1 MANQRGTFAK
11 RQREAD
17 LKEKARAKLAR
28 RMAKR
33 SEVRT
38 TKGPEMG
45 EAVVLEDEPFDDIGS
60 DEAGSDEAASDE
72 VAPAAR
78 PTTAVPTAAVPR
90 AATVPATPGTARNAG
105 PSDPTK

>member
-33 SEVRT
+33 GEVRT

-45 EAVVLEDEPFDDIGS
+45 EAVALDEPFH
-60 DEAGSDEAASDE
+60 AGVGDGTSDEAAPD
-72 VAPAAR
+72 A
-78 PTTAVPTAAVPR
+78 
-90 AATVPATPGTARNAG
+90 ATPGAAAPGAAGAAGNAD
-105 PSDPTK
+105 PSNPTE

>member
-17 LKEKARAKLAR
+17 LKEKARAKQAR

-45 EAVVLEDEPFDDIGS
+45 EAVVLDEEFHVDLGADT
-60 DEAGSDEAASDE
+60 DTDADT
-72 VAPAAR
+72 APAAA
-78 PTTAVPTAAVPR
+78 PPGATAPVAPGAAGS
-90 AATVPATPGTARNAG
+90 AD
-105 PSDPTK
+105 PSDRTE

>member
-17 LKEKARAKLAR
+17 LKEKARAKQAR

-33 SEVRT
+33 GEVRT

-45 EAVVLEDEPFDDIGS
+45 EAVVLDEPFHVGAD
-60 DEAGSDEAASDE
+60 AGAGADTDADTDTDTDTDASDE
-72 VAPAAR
+72 VAPAVA
-78 PTTAVPTAAVPR
+78 PPGAAAPVAPG
-90 AATVPATPGTARNAG
+90 AAGSADRSGRRG
-105 PSDPTK
+105 